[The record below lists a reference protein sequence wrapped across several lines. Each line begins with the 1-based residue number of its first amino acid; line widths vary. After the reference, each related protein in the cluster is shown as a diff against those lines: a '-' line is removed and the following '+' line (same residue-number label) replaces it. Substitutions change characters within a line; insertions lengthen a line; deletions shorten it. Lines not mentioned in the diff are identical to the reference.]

1 MTFEEFFKMEVL
13 NPIYQCTMRYVCSYG
28 YINSIMLLWLLCCYG
43 YTNLSCYYGYTNS
56 IVYVGSLDLQ
66 WSLISEYLVA
76 NLNVNLQYDILP
88 W

>member
-1 MTFEEFFKMEVL
+1 MVISTL
-13 NPIYQCTMRYVCSYG
+13 S
-28 YINSIMLLWLLCCYG
+28 CCYG
-43 YTNLSCYYGYTNS
+43 YRVAMVTPTLSCCYGYTNS

-76 NLNVNLQYDILP
+76 NLNVNLQYEILP